1 MAEYSCAEVRA
12 SGSQNR
18 NFEGTAKRTLATL
31 KAVGMQEAFFGV
43 LAFEGLELHG
53 ANGVTELATGGA
65 SVAHEHPAVILG
77 QTAAAGRRPGRQRPH
92 RAEGAP

>member
-31 KAVGMQEAFFGV
+31 KAVGMQKAFFGV

-77 QTAAAGRRPGRQRPH
+77 QTAAAGRRPG
-92 RAEGAP
+92 